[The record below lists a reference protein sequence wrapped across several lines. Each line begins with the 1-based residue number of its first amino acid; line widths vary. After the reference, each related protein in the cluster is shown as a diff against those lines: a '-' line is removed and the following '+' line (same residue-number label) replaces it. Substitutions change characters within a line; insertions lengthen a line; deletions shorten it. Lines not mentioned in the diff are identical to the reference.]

1 MIDMHGIHIVSTGRA
16 LPKKKVTNHD
26 LGKIVDTYD
35 EWIVERTGISQR
47 YFCQDET
54 CATLAIEAAE
64 NAVKEAVKKEN
75 LQLEDIGV
83 VIVATSSGE
92 YVLPST
98 ACLVQKALGIPAQ
111 TIAFDIGAACSGF
124 LYGLQVCRGLLRD
137 GNKKYALLIG
147 SEELSRIM
155 DFTDRSSCILFGD
168 GAGAAVIRLEEGFF
182 YHKSWADGNI
192 GALSCKGAGNKDS
205 VIKMDGKQVF
215 RFAVK
220 ALKQG
225 IDEVLRE
232 ANMTLDD
239 VDHIICHQ
247 ANRRIIEHVIKK
259 MPEYEHKFYINI
271 EKYANTSA
279 ASVPIV
285 MDEMRHKKLL
295 HKGDVV
301 LVVAFG
307 AGLTWGSALFNY

>member
-1 MIDMHGIHIVSTGRA
+1 MSDMHGIHIVSTGRA

-64 NAVKEAVKKEN
+64 IAVKEAVKKEN

-192 GALSCKGAGNKDS
+192 GALSCKGVGNKDS

-225 IDEVLRE
+225 IDEVLKE

-239 VDHIICHQ
+239 VDHVICHQ

-285 MDEMRHKKLL
+285 MDEMRNKKLL